1 MTPARAH
8 ILIVDDEPS
17 VLLTVTAIL
26 RQEGYSVDAV
36 PDGSAAIEKIGA
48 AHYDLVLTDLKMPG
62 IDGLQVLEEVRKRSP
77 KTVTVMMTGYAS
89 VDSALEAIQR
99 GAYEYLLKPTEVE
112 DLKAAVR
119 RSLERKR
126 LSEIDTLYRVSR
138 TVTTSL
144 EPAQIAQAVTQ
155 AAREVL
161 GVGGAELV
169 DLTSSGALAQR
180 KFEQERAEKSGQPKS
195 SSMTT
200 TLSELAR
207 LPEVAARLA
216 REDWISGE
224 DAPRSVRQWAEAN
237 CIASYVF
244 LRGMAKNQVSCVLC
258 AWNEEPFDFHAS
270 TLRFLSG
277 LAGQSALALSHAAMI
292 AELQRNNEQ
301 LEAMNAKLRELDQL
315 KSQFLSVATHELRT
329 PLSIILGYNSMLS
342 DALADRLDEPERE
355 TLRESV
361 AACKR
366 LIRLVNSMLDIT
378 QIESGKMR
386 MNFEPAD
393 LRRVVSGVAAL
404 FQQEA
409 RVKNIHISLELPQ
422 RLPRLVM
429 DAERIEQVLVNL
441 LGNALKFTPEGG
453 AVTINV
459 GTQDGSV
466 QVAVSDTGIGI
477 APEDRAII
485 FDEFAQVRR
494 QTANR
499 HREGSGL
506 GLAIARRI
514 VEAHHGTLE
523 VESEVGQG
531 STFRFTIPSDAKA
544 RPFGNAVSA

>member
-1 MTPARAH
+1 MTPARPN

-17 VLLTVTAIL
+17 VLLTVAAIL
-26 RQEGYSVDAV
+26 EQEGYAVDAV
-36 PDGSAAIEKIGA
+36 PTGAAAISNIA
-48 AHYDLVLTDLKMPG
+48 SRHYDLVLTDLKMPG

-89 VDSALEAIQR
+89 VDSALEAIQH

-144 EPAQIAQAVTQ
+144 DAAQIAQEVTQ

-161 GVGGAELV
+161 SVSGAELADFTDEIGLAPGAKQLR
-169 DLTSSGALAQR
+169 DLLEGTEDVQRLAKGEPLVFSETSDKVREWAQANGIAALA
-180 KFEQERAEKSGQPKS
+180 
-195 SSMTT
+195 
-200 TLSELAR
+200 LA
-207 LPEVAARLA
+207 PGIAKNRLA
-216 REDWISGE
+216 
-224 DAPRSVRQWAEAN
+224 
-237 CIASYVF
+237 
-244 LRGMAKNQVSCVLC
+244 CVLC
-258 AWNEEPFDFHAS
+258 VWNDKPYDFHAS
-270 TLRFLSG
+270 TLRFLCG
-277 LAGQSALALSHAAMI
+277 LAGQSALSLSHAAI
-292 AELQRNNEQ
+292 LSELQRNNEQ
-301 LEAMNAKLRELDQL
+301 LESANAKLRELDQL

-329 PLSIILGYNSMLS
+329 PLSIILGYNSMLADS
-342 DALADRLDEPERE
+342 LADRLDEQERD

-386 MNFEPAD
+386 MNFEPSD
-393 LRRVVSGVAAL
+393 LRRVVTGVAAL
-404 FQQEA
+404 FQQDA
-409 RVKNIHISLELPQ
+409 RAKNIHIGVELPQ

-441 LGNALKFTPEGG
+441 IGNALKFTPDGG
-453 AVTINV
+453 AVSVAVRNFES
-459 GTQDGSV
+459 GV
-466 QVAVSDTGIGI
+466 QVSVTDTGIGI
-477 APEDRAII
+477 AAEDRATI

-494 QTANR
+494 QAAKR
-499 HREGSGL
+499 QREGSGL

-514 VEAHHGTLE
+514 VEAHQGTLD
-523 VESEVGQG
+523 VESEVGRG
-531 STFRFTIPSDAKA
+531 STFRFTIPSNA
-544 RPFGNAVSA
+544 RNQRVGTAVSA